1 MWKTDIL
8 VKQCFAD
15 SRNWE
20 EAPCY
25 IILIAK
31 RNAGANLRK
40 KKTTK
45 FEDFCRKCERDIDY
59 EFRIVLQIM
68 TYFNDHY
75 CNTQIPNVKIRTKW
89 LTLKLQL
96 WMS

>member
-1 MWKTDIL
+1 M
-8 VKQCFAD
+8 Q
-15 SRNWE
+15 
-20 EAPCY
+20 APIY
-25 IILIAK
+25 E
-31 RNAGANLRK
+31 K

-45 FEDFCRKCERDIDY
+45 FEDFCRKCERDIVY

-75 CNTQIPNVKIRTKW
+75 FNTQIPNVKIRTKW